1 MALSIS
7 KASRAC
13 VTALVMGGLALAAV
27 VATHG
32 VARAESWCA
41 TVGTS
46 QECFPTMAACKLAHP
61 SLDCTRG
68 PG

>member
-1 MALSIS
+1 MGLSTS
-7 KASRAC
+7 KVATTCAIA
-13 VTALVMGGLALAAV
+13 VITGGLALAAV